1 MYRILVN
8 LRLTNSQD
16 MLRAEDLP
24 PEQIRQTTAR
34 GVWSTPVQRDW

>member
-1 MYRILVN
+1 MGRILVD

-24 PEQIRQTTAR
+24 PEHIRQTTAR